1 MSLGADTF
9 LWGTRTFVMAIINA
23 TADSFSGDGID
34 GRAQNARLLASTF
47 AEAGA
52 DVIDV
57 GGESTRPGA
66 ALVPDGAQLARVIPI
81 IEAISDSV
89 DTPISIDTSSLQVA
103 QAAVDAG
110 ARVLNDVLGF
120 RNEPELADFAAER
133 KLPAVLMHNQRGRPH
148 TDVIDDISR
157 GFDESLQICTDAGLD
172 HSLVILDPGFGFGF
186 NADQNLEMLRRL
198 PELWRYRLPLV
209 IGTSRK
215 STIGAVIDAEVDQRL
230 FGTAA
235 TVTQSI
241 CAGVDMIRVH
251 DVAEMV
257 DAARMTDA
265 VVR

>member
-1 MSLGADTF
+1 MSLGADKF

-23 TADSFSGDGID
+23 TAHSFSDDGI
-34 GRAQNARLLASTF
+34 GGKVESARLLASTF

-66 ALVPDGAQLARVIPI
+66 APVPNGAQLARVIPI
-81 IEAISDSV
+81 VEAISDSV

-103 QAAVDAG
+103 EAAVDAG

-120 RNEPELADFAAER
+120 RNEPELAEFAAER

-172 HSLVILDPGFGFGF
+172 HSLIILDPGFGFGF

-251 DVAEMV
+251 DVAEMI